1 MKHILDGS
9 NNKWWTCVRKNEAKK
24 ICMNEIEL
32 NGRAQLL
39 YVYYSCYVH
48 LFMCVMIIIIITL

>member
-1 MKHILDGS
+1 MQLEEK
-9 NNKWWTCVRKNEAKK
+9 EYEK

-39 YVYYSCYVH
+39 YVYYGCYVH
-48 LFMCVMIIIIITL
+48 LFMCVMIIITL